1 MTSRHVTID
10 KPSMHFPNRIGI
22 EIHTDAT
29 NLTRSSSL
37 SMQLYLDGKGV
48 WHQGND
54 VGGEIDVAVIELDR
68 SALPQ
73 SVRAAVLHAGASAA
87 LAPGGGGRHARC

>member
-1 MTSRHVTID
+1 MTID

-37 SMQLYLDGKGV
+37 LMQLYLDGKGV
-48 WHQGND
+48 WHHGND
-54 VGGEIDVAVIELDR
+54 VGGEIDVAVVELER
-68 SALPQ
+68 SALPR
-73 SVRAAVLHAGASAA
+73 SVPLRRFAPAHLQRSLQEVEAA
-87 LAPGGGGRHARC
+87 RRC